1 MSDRCKICYSPLEK
15 GVCKN
20 CGYREITPTNEIL
33 REYNVVISRKSR
45 LVALIL
51 AMLLGFL
58 GGHRFYVGKIG
69 TGLIYILT
77 GGLLGIGLTIDIIL
91 IICGIF
97 RDKQGGLLV
106 NWTQRNRTIE

>member
-1 MSDRCKICYSPLEK
+1 MSERCKICYSPLEN

-58 GGHRFYVGKIG
+58 GGHRFYVGKVG
-69 TGLIYILT
+69 TGLLYMLT
-77 GGLLGIGLTIDIIL
+77 GGLFGIGLTIDIIL

-106 NWTQRNRTIE
+106 NWTQRNRIIE